1 MGVNDKE
8 STCHFRRCKRHG
20 FDLIP
25 GAGRSPREGNG
36 NSLQYCCLDKPMDR
50 GSQVGYNLWG
60 REESNRT
67 KWLSVHAH
75 THTHTLPAVVNE
87 CLALQEHLK
96 FLVTTKVCHNPQ
108 PSTSDNPSGSRVF
121 SVAPVLTKKKPTA
134 LPDSHTWT
142 CLPRLGKL
150 PPLLFSC
157 SLRMVAASSVPD
169 NYLDFGI
176 ILFALW
182 FSFT

>member
-1 MGVNDKE
+1 MQETWVRPDTWGWKIPQ
-8 STCHFRRCKRHG
+8 RRKWQFTPVLLPGQAHG
-20 FDLIP
+20 Q
-25 GAGRSPREGNG
+25 R
-36 NSLQYCCLDKPMDR
+36 
-50 GSQVGYNLWG
+50 SQVGYNLWG